1 MFNARPMMQGELF
14 ATDPRDAA
22 PDPTADAKGPA
33 EPRSGRGQVTAAG
46 APYLHDFGAEA
57 VVAGSAGGALSSDRG
72 QGGHPS
78 PHEPRRSGLDLDEG
92 LRRLGL
98 RRFRAGQREA
108 IETLLVA
115 RRLLLVA
122 PTGGGK
128 SLTYQLP
135 AALLPGT
142 TVVVSPLIA
151 LMHDQVVALEQ
162 RGVTATYLAGT
173 LPFDEVR
180 RRVAALARGAFKLV
194 YVAPERLANTWLRT
208 ALERIECPLVAVD
221 EAHCIST
228 WGHDF
233 RPDYL
238 QLEELLRLL
247 PRARVLACTAT
258 ATPVVRDEILERLG
272 LPAGTPQM
280 IHGFA
285 RPNLALRAAEV
296 LAKRE
301 RDRRLD
307 GVLIEALGGPGTGGG
322 TAIVYAPT
330 RRGSEEEAQRLARHG
345 WTVEAYH
352 AGMSGEQRDRVQRAF
367 MAGELEV
374 VVATNAFGMGIDR
387 ADVRCVAHLAPP
399 GSLEAYYQEAGRAG
413 RDGEP
418 AVCLLLVSPG
428 DMALRRHLIESD
440 AEGGEAS
447 AELVRHKWNLF
458 LELMRWA
465 EGGSCRHDAIL
476 RYFGDEEETLAGC
489 GRCDVCLR
497 IADAP
502 DHDDEQITTL
512 VRKALSAVARVHTR
526 FGLAAAVKLLKG
538 ATDPRLQRAGLQ
550 HTPTFGTLADH
561 PEEWLLRL
569 LRRCVTAGWVDFSG
583 ADRPVAVI
591 TPEGREVMH
600 GRRPARLLLPPLRRY
615 ADAAGSQ
622 RGGGA
627 PWLPRST
634 QVKRDG
640 EQVAGAGR
648 RRSRVPAMAGA
659 DEELDDRGRALFEA
673 LRAFRLAEARRQQ
686 VPPYVIASDR
696 SLRDVARLRPAT
708 RGALEMAHGIGPAK
722 IERYGDAILAVVRE
736 HAEDT

>member
-1 MFNARPMMQGELF
+1 MFNARTKMQGELF
-14 ATDPRDAA
+14 ATDSRDAA
-22 PDPTADAKGPA
+22 PDPTADATDPA
-33 EPRSGRGQVTAAG
+33 EPRSGRGQVAAAG
-46 APYLHDFGAEA
+46 APYPRGFAAAA
-57 VVAGSAGGALSSDRG
+57 VGAGSAGGALPNDGG
-72 QGGHPS
+72 QAGHPGLQ
-78 PHEPRRSGLDLDEG
+78 EARRSGLDLDEG

-98 RRFRAGQREA
+98 QRFRAGQREA
-108 IETLLVA
+108 VETLLEA

-151 LMHDQVVALEQ
+151 LMHDQVAALEQ

-194 YVAPERLANTWLRT
+194 YVAPERLANTWLRA
-208 ALERIECPLVAVD
+208 ALERIDCPLVAVD

-238 QLEELLRLL
+238 QLEELLQLL

-296 LAKRE
+296 LGKRE
-301 RDRRLD
+301 RDRFVD
-307 GVLIEALGGPGTGGG
+307 GVLVETLGTPGAAAG

-330 RRGSEEEAQRLARHG
+330 RRGTEEEAARLARRG
-345 WTVEAYH
+345 WVVEAYH
-352 AGMSGEQRDRVQRAF
+352 AGMSGEQRDRVQTVF

-440 AEGGEAS
+440 AAGGAAD

-476 RYFGDEEETLAGC
+476 RYFGDDAETLAGC

-497 IADAP
+497 LADEP
-502 DHDDEQITTL
+502 EQDEQQITML
-512 VRKALSAVARVHTR
+512 VRKALSEVARVHTR

-538 ATDPRLQRAGLQ
+538 AADARLQRAGLH
-550 HTPTFGTLADH
+550 HTPTFGILGDH

-583 ADRPVAVI
+583 GDRPVVAI
-591 TPEGREVMH
+591 TPEGRAVMQ
-600 GRRPARLLLPPLRRY
+600 GRRPARLLLPPRLRYSRV
-615 ADAAGSQ
+615 AAAGGAAPGTAATDAAFQ
-622 RGGGA
+622 GGLRLAPDATVAAPAVEGA
-627 PWLPRST
+627 
-634 QVKRDG
+634 
-640 EQVAGAGR
+640 
-648 RRSRVPAMAGA
+648 
-659 DEELDDRGRALFEA
+659 ELDARGRDLFEA
-673 LRAFRLAEARRQQ
+673 LRAFRLAEARRQK

-696 SLRDVARLRPAT
+696 SLRDIARLRPAT
-708 RGALEMAHGIGPAK
+708 AGALELAHGIGPAK
-722 IERYGDAILAVVRE
+722 VERYGAVILEIVRQSE
-736 HAEDT
+736 

>member
-1 MFNARPMMQGELF
+1 MNTHSQASPTGRRTRTSDPQVNQQDHPDLF
-14 ATDPRDAA
+14 ARDAEAEFGNPAA
-22 PDPTADAKGPA
+22 PGP
-33 EPRSGRGQVTAAG
+33 RV
-46 APYLHDFGAEA
+46 
-57 VVAGSAGGALSSDRG
+57 
-72 QGGHPS
+72 
-78 PHEPRRSGLDLDEG
+78 DLDDG

-98 RRFRAGQREA
+98 RSFRTGQREA
-108 IETLLVA
+108 IETLLDA

-142 TVVVSPLIA
+142 TIVISPLIA
-151 LMHDQVVALEQ
+151 LMHDQVAALQE
-162 RGVTATYLAGT
+162 RGVPATYLAAT
-173 LPFDEVR
+173 LPQDEVR
-180 RRVAALARGAFKLV
+180 RRVRALAAGTFKLV
-194 YVAPERLANTWLRT
+194 YVAPERLASDWLRG
-208 ALERIECPLVAVD
+208 ALARLACPLVAID
-221 EAHCIST
+221 EAHCISA

-238 QLEELLRLL
+238 QLDELVRLL
-247 PRARVLACTAT
+247 PSACVLACTAT
-258 ATPVVRDEILERLG
+258 ATPIVRDEILERLG
-272 LPAGTPQM
+272 LSADTPQL

-296 LAKRE
+296 LSKRE
-301 RDRRLD
+301 RDRLLD
-307 GVLIEALGGPGTGGG
+307 GVLMETLRVPGAAAG

-330 RRGSEEEAQRLARHG
+330 RRGTEEEAQRLARRG
-345 WTVEAYH
+345 WVVEAYH
-352 AGMSGEQRDRVQRAF
+352 AGMSGEQRDRVQNAF

-440 AEGGEAS
+440 AAGA
-447 AELVRHKWNLF
+447 AADADLIRHKWNMF

-476 RYFGDEEETLAGC
+476 RYFGDEAETLAGC

-497 IADAP
+497 LADEP
-502 DHDDEQITTL
+502 EQDEQQITML

-538 ATDPRLQRAGLQ
+538 AADARLQRAGL
-550 HTPTFGTLADH
+550 HRTPTFGVLGDH

-583 ADRPVAVI
+583 GDRPVVAI
-591 TPEGREVMH
+591 TAEGRAVMQ
-600 GRRPARLLLPPLRRY
+600 GRRPARLLLPPRLRYARVEAAGRAAPGTAA
-615 ADAAGSQ
+615 ADAAFQGGLRMSPH
-622 RGGGA
+622 RGRPA
-627 PWLPRST
+627 PALEDT
-634 QVKRDG
+634 
-640 EQVAGAGR
+640 
-648 RRSRVPAMAGA
+648 
-659 DEELDDRGRALFEA
+659 ELDARGHVLFEA
-673 LRAFRLAEARRQQ
+673 LRAFRLAEARRQK

-696 SLRDVARLRPAT
+696 SLRDIARLRPAT
-708 RGALEMAHGIGPAK
+708 AGALELAHGIGPAK
-722 IERYGDAILAVVRE
+722 VERYGAAILEIVRQSE
-736 HAEDT
+736 EAS